1 MRKAVED
8 LTMADVSISSKS
20 SITRTVVWSHDV
32 CTICVVLATV
42 VYIVS
47 TFINVWNAINR
58 AYLWTWSRIVKLLE
72 KRGER
77 EIQVTIHI
85 DSVLASFENFWRL
98 HDRESCTEICSVPVK
113 LCPSPLNSGLQYT
126 WMIPLCFFY
135 KWQLDGCRGGYFENI
150 RQFPKL
156 NKLSISIIVVNY
168 NN

>member
-47 TFINVWNAINR
+47 TFINVWNAIDR
-58 AYLWTWSRIVKLLE
+58 AYLWTWSRIVKLME

-98 HDRESCTEICSVPVK
+98 HDRESCTEICSVPCEIVSITAK
-113 LCPSPLNSGLQYT
+113 FWFTIHLNDPLV
-126 WMIPLCFFY
+126 FFY
-135 KWQLDGCRGGYFENI
+135 KWQLNGCRGGYFENI
-150 RQFPKL
+150 RLFPKL